1 MWSDLAEES
10 EGERGRSSE
19 GSDLA
24 AEEGYEEGDS
34 NAEEGHE
41 GVWGEVQEALSS
53 MGNGDYDDPVFAQGL
68 KRRDPLH
75 HHHPGRQCGRRVCLV
90 YLYLLVSMCTTPSMS

>member
-1 MWSDLAEES
+1 MCWVWSDLAEES

-41 GVWGEVQEALSS
+41 EVWGEVHE
-53 MGNGDYDDPVFAQGL
+53 DYDETVLCARSQASRITTIPSL
-68 KRRDPLH
+68 RK
-75 HHHPGRQCGRRVCLV
+75 
-90 YLYLLVSMCTTPSMS
+90 VSSVATLFIIIIPSVSAVLGCV